1 MSKQEQFWLWF
12 CGVLTVVTLAVGTI
26 TFINV

>member
-12 CGVLTVVTLAVGTI
+12 CGVLAVVTVTVGAL
-26 TFINV
+26 TFTNV